1 MPERLTAMAAKTF
14 SRLVQSVETDL
25 AFHLLKEFNDPKALS
40 NLQRLADN
48 CIRQMLRTP
57 SALQAA
63 LKKENQLKVEGKTG
77 HSFDELFDF
86 CTRPYEFGVG
96 TFDASDVSDIIRL
109 FGEFV
114 EQGGTAAA
122 GWHQEWKWD
131 PQKGPKGDWEK
142 IKEKDDWG
150 KSHSPSDLIKQAYR
164 GGVPG
169 APGSYMKTA
178 GRVWAETKT
187 DKETNA
193 PIYTMHDPNDPRA
206 FRDRGEGWQVES
218 WADKRPDKTA
228 FSGMGGSGARAKGS
242 KRAKGD
248 SNVLKID
255 RLFGLIVGADISG
268 TTADTVFAVEVLGR
282 DIVSAA
288 YYMLPLATIVYN
300 NHHALLEVALA
311 LSLNGVIDYRIGFYT
326 SLLPKN
332 VKTIPPELTG
342 IDGILQ
348 TAENRFK
355 NQRLVTF
362 YNAQNELAGGFLL
375 SDDEARKG
383 RFNAMEL
390 LQYAPNLPRYPT
402 MSTMATLFHIQRS
415 GLQLEG

>member
-1 MPERLTAMAAKTF
+1 MAERLTALAAKTF

-25 AFHLLKEFNDPKALS
+25 AFHLLKEFNDVKALS
-40 NLQRLADN
+40 NLQQLADN

-57 SALQAA
+57 SALKTA
-63 LKKENQLKVEGKTG
+63 LKNENKLKVEGKTG
-77 HSFDELFDF
+77 HSFDELFEF
-86 CTRPYEFGVG
+86 STRQYDSGVG

-122 GWHQEWKWD
+122 GLQQEWKWD
-131 PQKGPKGDWEK
+131 PQKGPKGEWQK

-169 APGSYMKTA
+169 APGSYMQNA
-178 GRVWAETKT
+178 GRVWAETKIK
-187 DKETNA
+187 DGEVI
-193 PIYTMHDPNDPRA
+193 PIMHDPNDPRD
-206 FRDRGEGWQVES
+206 FRNRGAGWQVES
-218 WADKRPDKTA
+218 WADKRPDKST
-228 FSGMGGSGARAKGS
+228 FSGMGGIGAQATGS

-268 TTADTVFAVEVLGR
+268 TTADTVYAVEVLGR
-282 DIVSAA
+282 DILSAT
-288 YYMLPLATIVYN
+288 YYMLPLATIVCN

-311 LSLNGVIDYRIGFYT
+311 LSLNGVIDYNIGFYT
-326 SLLPKN
+326 SLLPKA

-362 YNAQNELAGGFLL
+362 YNAHNELAGGFLL
-375 SDDEARKG
+375 TDDEARKG
-383 RFNAMEL
+383 HFNAMEL
-390 LQYAPNLPRYPT
+390 LKYAPNLPRYPT
-402 MSTMATLFHIQRS
+402 IGTLNKLFSVKDS
-415 GLQLEG
+415 GALLDL